1 MFETLDI
8 MISLGV
14 VFLILSMVLKYL
26 ISMIKRLLKVKASV
40 VAEEMRTFVGENTSK
55 YLIPYLEK
63 KAMHLNFL
71 EATRKKMGLK
81 KGEKGLRQ
89 LNKDQLKEVVITV
102 KDFLESASLEDIKK
116 ELGLETID
124 VTIGDLKKDLEN
136 LEGRIEKTYDNTVE
150 KISEVYESRLRYFTL
165 ILGLL
170 LVVCI
175 NADFFDIYSSL
186 SMNSLSREKLIAQA
200 EIISAQVSKIDTKL
214 ENKGEEVVVKKEI
227 QEAKQDITTLTK
239 TFEEAGLQFGWT
251 KYKFYDAFKD
261 IGPFLNKLLGLFIS
275 GLLISFGAPFW
286 HDFLSALVG
295 IKKTL
300 RGREERKGS
309 ASSV

>member
-26 ISMIKRLLKVKASV
+26 MSMIKRLLKVKASV
-40 VAEEMRTFVGENTSK
+40 VAVEMKTFVGENTSK

-71 EATRKKMGLK
+71 DATRNRMGLK

-89 LNKDQLKEVVITV
+89 LNKDQLKEVVVAV
-102 KDFLESASLEDIKK
+102 KDFLESAPLEEIQE
-116 ELGLETID
+116 ELGLKTSVDIID
-124 VTIGDLKKDLEN
+124 DLKKDFEDLKN
-136 LEGRIEKTYDNTVE
+136 KIEKTYDNTVE
-150 KISEVYESRLRYFTL
+150 RISEVYESKLRYFTL
-165 ILGLL
+165 IIGLL

-175 NADFFDIYSSL
+175 NADFFDIYSSI
-186 SMNSLSREKLIAQA
+186 SKNYIEREKLIAQA
-200 EIISAQVSKIDTKL
+200 EIISAKVSQIDTKL
-214 ENKGEEVVVKKEI
+214 ANKGEEVVVKKEI
-227 QEAKQDITTLTK
+227 QEAKHDIAALTK
-239 TFEEAGLQFGWT
+239 TFKEAGLLLGWT
-251 KYKFYDAFKD
+251 KNKFSNAVEN
-261 IGPFLNKLLGLFIS
+261 IGTFLNKLIGLFIS

-286 HDFLSALVG
+286 HDFLSAFVG

-300 RGREERKGS
+300 RGRGERKGS
-309 ASSV
+309 APS